1 MSDKVEIIEV
11 GQFATLQNDNLIEH
25 ELAKG
30 DIVYVAGDI
39 FISTSEEDPY
49 AMRRIFLGAKMD
61 GDHIK
66 ATDGA
71 FTIEGFSLKAVDEF
85 TQARLDKQRTVDFEE
100 K

>member
-1 MSDKVEIIEV
+1 MSKIEIIEV

-39 FISTSEEDPY
+39 FVPIGEEDPY
-49 AMRRIFLGAKMD
+49 VMRRIFLCAKMD
-61 GDHIK
+61 GDKIK
-66 ATDGA
+66 AENGA
-71 FTIEGFSLKAVDEF
+71 FTVDGNSLKAVDEF
-85 TQARLDKQRTVDFEE
+85 TQTRLDKQRVADFGD

>member
-1 MSDKVEIIEV
+1 MDIIEV

-39 FISTSEEDPY
+39 FVATNEEDPY

-85 TQARLDKQRTVDFEE
+85 TQARLDKQRVVDFEE

>member
-1 MSDKVEIIEV
+1 MSVAIIEV
-11 GQFATLQNDNLIEH
+11 GQFATLQNDNLVEH
-25 ELAKG
+25 ALAKG

-39 FISTSEEDPY
+39 FVPTNEEDPY

-71 FTIEGFSLKAVDEF
+71 FTIEGMSLKAVDEF
-85 TQARLDKQRTVDFEE
+85 TQARLDKQRVADFEE